1 MSLEWQSMGSFN
13 VCTSMMVPFR
23 SVKEQKNKNDIKLR
37 KEMKVFCFSFS

>member
-23 SVKEQKNKNDIKLR
+23 SVKEQNKNDIKLR
-37 KEMKVFCFSFS
+37 KEMKVFLF